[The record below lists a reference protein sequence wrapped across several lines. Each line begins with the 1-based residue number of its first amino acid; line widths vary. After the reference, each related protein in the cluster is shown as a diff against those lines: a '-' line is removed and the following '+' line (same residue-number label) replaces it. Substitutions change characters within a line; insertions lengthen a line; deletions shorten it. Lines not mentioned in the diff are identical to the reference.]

1 MLTYD
6 TKFIVDEIKK
16 LQSDVTEIKRMLEEV
31 LLRSK
36 QISDLQ
42 TELAKK
48 ADQSVSQTPDVD
60 HLAERIRSLETELQ
74 TLRLHIKKTPE

>member
-74 TLRLHIKKTPE
+74 TLRLHIKKTSE